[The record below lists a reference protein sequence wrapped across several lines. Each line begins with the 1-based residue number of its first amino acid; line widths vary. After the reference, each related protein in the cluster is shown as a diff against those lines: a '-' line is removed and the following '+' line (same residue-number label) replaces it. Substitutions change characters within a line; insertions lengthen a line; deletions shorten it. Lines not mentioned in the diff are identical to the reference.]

1 MINNGQRYKKSVIA
15 TTLRLGKISIFVGK
29 GNLKLINHMK
39 RFALLALSLIAT
51 LASVTAQTFE
61 EYFIDKTLRIDYTFS
76 GNSTEQYVA
85 LRELS
90 STEHWWGRRVNLS
103 DVPLE
108 GNGDLTLYDATTGAV
123 IYKTSFS
130 SLFQEWIT
138 TPEAATLSKS
148 FEFTL
153 LVPMPQNSVIAELVL
168 RDNTGKES
176 KLRHTISPEDRLI
189 RDRSKQRALPYE
201 YLHKGGDSKDAID
214 VVILAEGYTAEE
226 MDVFMKDAQIT
237 TDEILSYEP
246 FKSHKKKF
254 NFIAISSSSIDSNV
268 SVPQDGQWRE
278 TAVGSNFLTFYMNR
292 YLTSGNVYAMYDLA
306 TNIPCEHFI
315 ILANTDTYGG
325 GGIYNSYTLTTAH
338 HRDFRP
344 VVVHEFGHSFG
355 GLGDEYFYDNADNND
370 EMHSL
375 QHEPWE
381 PNITTLVDFESK
393 WADMVEK
400 GIEIPTQVTEKR
412 TKNYTVGV
420 YEGGGYRSKGIY
432 RPTDVCRMRNNT
444 AERFCPVCERAIER
458 VILHQTV
465 EQK

>member
-1 MINNGQRYKKSVIA
+1 
-15 TTLRLGKISIFVGK
+15 
-29 GNLKLINHMK
+29 MK
-39 RFALLALSLIAT
+39 RLILSAVAIFAA
-51 LASVTAQTFE
+51 LASLSAQAFE
-61 EYFIDKTLRIDYTFS
+61 TNFTDNTLRIDYTFA
-76 GNSTEQYVA
+76 GNSSEQYIA

-90 STEHWWGRRVNLS
+90 ATEGWWGRRVNLS
-103 DVPLE
+103 NVPLE
-108 GNGDLTLYDATTGAV
+108 GNGDLTLYDVESGAV
-123 IYKTSFS
+123 LYKTSFS

-138 TPEAATLSKS
+138 TPEASTISKS

-153 LVPMPQNSVIAELVL
+153 LVPMPKSSVVAELVL
-168 RDNTGKES
+168 RDNTGKQS

-189 RDRSKQRALPYE
+189 RDRSKQSALPYE
-201 YLHKGGDSKDAID
+201 YLHKGGDSKEAID
-214 VVILAEGYTAEE
+214 VVILAEGYTTEE
-226 MDVFMKDAQIT
+226 MDIFMKDAQIT

-246 FKSHKKKF
+246 FKSHKDKF
-254 NFIAISSSSIDSNV
+254 NFIAVKCPSIDSNV
-268 SVPQDGQWRE
+268 SVPQQGAWRE
-278 TAVGSNFLTFYMNR
+278 TAVGSNFLTFYMDR
-292 YLTSGNVYAMYDLA
+292 YLTSGNVYAMYDLT

-355 GLGDEYFYDNADNND
+355 GLGDEYFYDNGDNND

-375 QHEPWE
+375 THEPWE

-393 WADMVEK
+393 WADMVDK
-400 GIEIPTQVTEKR
+400 KIEIPTQVTEKR

-420 YEGGGYRSKGIY
+420 YEGGGYRTKGIY

-444 AERFCPVCERAIER
+444 AERFCPVCERALTK

-465 EQK
+465 DQK

>member
-1 MINNGQRYKKSVIA
+1 MR
-15 TTLRLGKISIFVGK
+15 
-29 GNLKLINHMK
+29 KLL
-39 RFALLALSLIAT
+39 FCLLAVLGIQSLS
-51 LASVTAQTFE
+51 AQMFDTNFE
-61 EYFIDKTLRIDYTFS
+61 DSTLRIDYTFA
-76 GNSTEQYVA
+76 GNAQEQYVA
-85 LRELS
+85 LNNLS
-90 STEHWWGRRVNLS
+90 STEGWWGRRTNLDS
-103 DVPLE
+103 VPLK
-108 GNGDLTLYDATTGAV
+108 GNGDLTLYDAEGKV

-138 TPEAATLSKS
+138 TPEAKDITQS

-153 LVPMPQNSVIAELVL
+153 LVPMPREKATAELVL

-176 KLRHTISPEDRLI
+176 RLKHTINPNDVLI
-189 RDRSKQRALPYE
+189 RDRSKSEALPHR
-201 YLHKGGDSKDAID
+201 YLHRGGDSKEAID

-226 MDVFMKDAQIT
+226 MALFMADAQIA

-246 FKSHKKKF
+246 FKSHKEKF
-254 NFIAISSSSIDSNV
+254 NFIAVESVSKDTNV
-268 SVPQDGQWRE
+268 SVPQEGAWRE
-278 TAVGSNFLTFYMNR
+278 TAVGSNFMTFYMER

-338 HRDFRP
+338 HPAFRP

-355 GLGDEYFYDNADNND
+355 GLGDEYFYEGNLDND

-393 WADMVEK
+393 WADMVEP
-400 GIEIPTQVTEKR
+400 GIEIPTKVTEER
-412 TKNYTVGV
+412 SKNYTVGV

-432 RPTDVCRMRNNT
+432 RPVDVCRMRNNV
-444 AERFCPVCERAIER
+444 ADRFCPVCERAIER

-465 EQK
+465 EE

>member
-1 MINNGQRYKKSVIA
+1 MRRLLLL
-15 TTLRLGKISIFVGK
+15 TLS
-29 GNLKLINHMK
+29 
-39 RFALLALSLIAT
+39 LLAIIGTTS
-51 LASVTAQTFE
+51 AQEFNKCFT
-61 EYFIDKTLRIDYTFS
+61 DKTLRIDYTFA
-76 GNSTEQYVA
+76 GNSSEQYIA
-85 LRELS
+85 LRDLS
-90 STEHWWGRRVNLS
+90 STEGWWGRRVNLS
-103 DVPLE
+103 DVPLK
-108 GNGDLTLYDATTGAV
+108 GNGDLTLYDTATGEV

-138 TPEAATLSKS
+138 TPEAQTISKS
-148 FEFTL
+148 FEFTI
-153 LVPMPQNSVIAELVL
+153 LVPMPLNNVTAELVL

-176 KLRHTISPEDRLI
+176 KLRHTISPADRLI
-189 RDRSKQRALPYE
+189 RDRSKQQALPYT
-201 YLHKGGDSKDAID
+201 YVYKGGDSKEAID

-226 MDVFMKDAQIT
+226 MDTFLEDATIT
-237 TDEILSYEP
+237 TNEILSYEP
-246 FKSHKKKF
+246 FKSHKEKF
-254 NFIAISSSSIDSNV
+254 NFIAVASPSVDSNV
-268 SVPQDGQWRE
+268 SVPQDDAWRE
-278 TAVGSNFLTFYMNR
+278 TAVGSNFLTFYMDR

-355 GLGDEYFYDNADNND
+355 GLGDEYFYLSADNND

-393 WADMVEK
+393 WADMVAE
-400 GIEIPTQVTEKR
+400 GVEIPTAVTAER
-412 TKNYTVGV
+412 TKSYTVGV
-420 YEGGGYRSKGIY
+420 YEGGGYRAKGIY

-444 AERFCPVCERAIER
+444 AERFCPVCERALER

-465 EQK
+465 ATK